1 MLKIYIVIHVE
12 GYFLVI
18 NFLYILL
25 LFGDF
30 SCHFDFFLL
39 AHVIGKEG

>member
-18 NFLYILL
+18 NFLYILFI
-25 LFGDF
+25 FGHF
-30 SCHFDFFLL
+30 SCYFDLFLFP
-39 AHVIGKEG
+39 HVRGKEG